1 MHALLYLSLGVLALA
16 GGYRL
21 LWRRR
26 YGPTGIEGHYMRLIG
41 RVVGPGERGRV
52 VYRQD
57 GRGDAVHA
65 EPFDL
70 ETPDCQR
77 RQVDPSGSQVALH
90 GGAIRVGDAVV
101 VDATHGALHVDE
113 ALYRDSAMRPVLSA
127 LRLVRGVWPEL
138 RWLNVALVPA
148 GLAAVALALTMP
160 IPRWDPL
167 QQTRLDCPAG
177 TRAGGARGKI
187 QWCEEDRSKETVV
200 VGGQD
205 AVKHGPWTVWWDRAR
220 VRQYGWFEAGR
231 PSGLWTTLHRNGRLA
246 VEGQYLRGQRVGLWR
261 IWRADGTP
269 IERGHYDGKGR
280 RHGVWRNY
288 FPGGRLAL
296 VREYLHGKRHGAWK
310 RWNAAGRL
318 VLLEPFEGG
327 QLHGTVHRW
336 NDDGGLVERSSY
348 RRGQKHGIVARW
360 YASGPL
366 VLRGAYLD
374 GKPHGLWT
382 SWHPSGRI
390 AAAGSYVAGEKEGR
404 WTRWDP
410 DGQLACRA
418 SYRDGHRQRVLAGK
432 GCDVPTIDA
441 LAVVDR

>member
-1 MHALLYLSLGVLALA
+1 MHALLCLSLGVLALA

-26 YGPTGIEGHYMRLIG
+26 YGPTGIEGHYMRLTG

-57 GRGDAVHA
+57 SRGDAVHA
-65 EPFDL
+65 EPFEL

-77 RQVDPSGSQVALH
+77 RQVDPGGSQVALH

-101 VDATHGALHVDE
+101 VDATHGALHLDE
-113 ALYRDSAMRPVLSA
+113 ALYRDPAMRPVLSA

-138 RWLNVALVPA
+138 RWLNIALVPA
-148 GLAAVALALTMP
+148 GLAAVALALTVP
-160 IPRWDPL
+160 IPQWDPM
-167 QQTRLDCPAG
+167 QQGRFQCPPGA
-177 TRAGGARGKI
+177 RPGGARGKI
-187 QWCEEDRSKETVV
+187 QWCEEDRRKETVV

-205 AVKHGPWTVWWDRAR
+205 AVKHGPWTVWWDGAR

-231 PSGLWTTLHRNGRLA
+231 PSGPWTTLHRNGRLA
-246 VEGQYLRGQRVGLWR
+246 LEGQYLRGQRVGLWR
-261 IWRADGTP
+261 SWRADGTP
-269 IERGHYDGKGR
+269 IERGHYDGKGQ

-296 VREYLHGKRHGAWK
+296 SRSYWHGKRHGDWK

-318 VLLEPFEGG
+318 VLLESFAHNQRQGP
-327 QLHGTVHRW
+327 VRRW
-336 NDDGGLVERSSY
+336 NDNGKLAELTTYHEDRRDGAM
-348 RRGQKHGIVARW
+348 ARW
-360 YASGPL
+360 HPSG
-366 VLRGAYLD
+366 VLRLKGAYLAD
-374 GKPHGLWT
+374 KPNGRWT
-382 SWHPSGRI
+382 SWHLSGHV
-390 AAAGSYVAGEKEGR
+390 AATGSYVDGEKDGR

-418 SYRDGHRQRVLAGK
+418 RYRDGDMKRVLAGR
-432 GCDVPTIDA
+432 GCDVVTVA
-441 LAVVDR
+441 LDR